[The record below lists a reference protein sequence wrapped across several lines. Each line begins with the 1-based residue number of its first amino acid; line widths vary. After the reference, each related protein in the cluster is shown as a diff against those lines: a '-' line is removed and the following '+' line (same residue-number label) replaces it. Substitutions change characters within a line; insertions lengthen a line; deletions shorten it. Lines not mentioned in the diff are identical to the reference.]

1 MNFQE
6 AKDKLHK
13 AGQEQVLRYYEEL
26 SGEQREA
33 LLKQIEDTDFSILDA
48 VKAGKKELQRGV
60 ITPLAAMQ
68 LKEIE
73 EKRAQFKENRLTGD
87 P

>member
-1 MNFQE
+1 MEGMNFQE

-33 LLKQIEDTDFSILDA
+33 LLKQIEDTDFFSDGGTKIRTL
-48 VKAGKKELQRGV
+48 V
-60 ITPLAAMQ
+60 
-68 LKEIE
+68 
-73 EKRAQFKENRLTGD
+73 
-87 P
+87 

>member
-1 MNFQE
+1 MEGMNFQE

-33 LLKQIEDTDFSILDA
+33 LLKQIEDTDLFSDGGTKIRTL
-48 VKAGKKELQRGV
+48 V
-60 ITPLAAMQ
+60 
-68 LKEIE
+68 
-73 EKRAQFKENRLTGD
+73 
-87 P
+87 

>member
-1 MNFQE
+1 MNLQE

-26 SGEQREA
+26 SGEQKEA

-48 VKAGKKELQRGV
+48 VRMERRSRR
-60 ITPLAAMQ
+60 
-68 LKEIE
+68 
-73 EKRAQFKENRLTGD
+73 RA
-87 P
+87 